1 MVGII
6 EDGSVF
12 LGYRNISTTATYL
25 ARIDGEGD
33 NGWQGVAD
41 ALGVA

>member
-1 MVGII
+1 MGII

-25 ARIDGEGD
+25 ARMEGEND
-33 NGWQGVAD
+33 NGWQGVAQ
-41 ALGVA
+41 AMGVA